1 MPPNA
6 SRQTEKGEAEAS
18 PFPIQMVPLLPV
30 TGPAGRL
37 PNGAPGN
44 QPPQTWVTVEVQH
57 RGRLFLLLEKLSQ
70 DLSLSR

>member
-1 MPPNA
+1 MA
-6 SRQTEKGEAEAS
+6 GRQTEKGEAEAS

-57 RGRLFLLLEKLSQ
+57 RGLLFLLSENLSQ